1 MSKFKNKLVV
11 DVYSE
16 NEAYVRYVLRKLGY
30 QPEDEKKTQYING
43 GLVTEDTG
51 IFYPTFGRYDFNIT
65 NPDYINC
72 GNNIELFLALA
83 SMRDDTDKYQLFV
96 CETSSSWVNLGMW
109 QNKGDFDFCLIDDYY
124 MGQDKRF
131 TSMIPPVH
139 KASIDEIKNY
149 LLLNPNY
156 KPYRHWYE
164 KISIDPGLTQMFDLA
179 NKIVK
184 EDEYTIYANEEL
196 YNNLKKEK
204 IATYDDRK
212 NKKAGFFVL
221 FNQKAVPVFCDSF
234 TPYKMMLWKNNHPF
248 LVVDKDGTARM
259 LKDREY
265 ETDNGTESKD

>member
-1 MSKFKNKLVV
+1 MTL
-11 DVYSE
+11 
-16 NEAYVRYVLRKLGY
+16 
-30 QPEDEKKTQYING
+30 
-43 GLVTEDTG
+43 
-51 IFYPTFGRYDFNIT
+51 
-65 NPDYINC
+65 
-72 GNNIELFLALA
+72 
-83 SMRDDTDKYQLFV
+83 
-96 CETSSSWVNLGMW
+96 TSIS
-109 QNKGDFDFCLIDDYY
+109 
-124 MGQDKRF
+124 
-131 TSMIPPVH
+131 
-139 KASIDEIKNY
+139 Y
-149 LLLNPNY
+149 LYARQVPLLNPNY

-164 KISIDPGLTQMFDLA
+164 KASIDAALTQMFDLA

>member
-1 MSKFKNKLVV
+1 
-11 DVYSE
+11 
-16 NEAYVRYVLRKLGY
+16 
-30 QPEDEKKTQYING
+30 
-43 GLVTEDTG
+43 
-51 IFYPTFGRYDFNIT
+51 
-65 NPDYINC
+65 
-72 GNNIELFLALA
+72 
-83 SMRDDTDKYQLFV
+83 
-96 CETSSSWVNLGMW
+96 
-109 QNKGDFDFCLIDDYY
+109 
-124 MGQDKRF
+124 
-131 TSMIPPVH
+131 
-139 KASIDEIKNY
+139 
-149 LLLNPNY
+149 
-156 KPYRHWYE
+156 
-164 KISIDPGLTQMFDLA
+164 MFDLA